1 MANVRISKNS
11 LGRFSTSLLHYACDE
26 EFIFTSLKRIASQ
39 SYIELKSE
47 RIATP
52 VWIVVLLWETTKWM
66 AKSTSCTPTAHQ
78 TTNPSARLTCSIG
91 AVLETYGYENV
102 TSKVNAGCF
111 KLYDAYSTSFNSSNV
126 CKLFW
131 SWIQF

>member
-1 MANVRISKNS
+1 MDGEKYFLYAYSLSNYES
-11 LGRFSTSLLHYACDE
+11 LGEAYV
-26 EFIFTSLKRIASQ
+26 
-39 SYIELKSE
+39 Y
-47 RIATP
+47 
-52 VWIVVLLWETTKWM
+52 
-66 AKSTSCTPTAHQ
+66 
-78 TTNPSARLTCSIG
+78 TCSIG

-131 SWIQF
+131 S